1 MEMSLTL
8 LKELALSTVV
18 SMALVGGVYFI
29 LDGQNDDIREG
40 LGELSGRMA
49 VVETKLDGVDSRLG
63 RMDGRLEQMDGRLD
77 QMDGRLDQ
85 MDGRLERMDGRLDGI
100 ETQLHGIRNLLTE
113 K

>member
-1 MEMSLTL
+1 MEMSLPL

-77 QMDGRLDQ
+77 QMDGRL
-85 MDGRLERMDGRLDGI
+85 ERMDGRLDGI

>member
-77 QMDGRLDQ
+77 QMDGRL
-85 MDGRLERMDGRLDGI
+85 ERMDGRLDGI